1 VVGRCESIELATD
14 TRRRPT
20 DPQGPESR
28 RCDKVGNLK
37 RDGSL
42 QERPAY
48 PGVFD
53 PLRSRSGPH
62 LRVQPEQR
70 SRGNG
75 SRRRSHGTGGEIPG
89 EAKAQESNDRGS
101 AKPRNAGT
109 ASRREKNPV
118 DGFPRSFVASLTWF
132 LPRNLHSAPRTRG
145 VTAHLG
151 APPHH
156 RHPVGRSND
165 CIGRDSVEDVIRTL
179 HARPK
184 GTTRRYGP
192 SAPCLANRHGSWKDP
207 DSREWD
213 APGRGNTR
221 QEGTRPRK
229 GYGSPG

>member
-1 VVGRCESIELATD
+1 
-14 TRRRPT
+14 
-20 DPQGPESR
+20 
-28 RCDKVGNLK
+28 VGNLK

-53 PLRSRSGPH
+53 SLRSRFGEH

-75 SRRRSHGTGGEIPG
+75 SRKRPHGTGGEIPG

-109 ASRREKNPV
+109 ASRREKHPV

-151 APPHH
+151 APPHQ
-156 RHPVGRSND
+156 RLPVGRSND
-165 CIGRDSVEDVIRTL
+165 CAGRDSAEDVIRTL
-179 HARPK
+179 YARPK
-184 GTTRRYGP
+184 GTARRYGP
-192 SAPCLANRHGSWKDP
+192 SGSCLAKRCGS
-207 DSREWD
+207 
-213 APGRGNTR
+213 
-221 QEGTRPRK
+221 
-229 GYGSPG
+229 